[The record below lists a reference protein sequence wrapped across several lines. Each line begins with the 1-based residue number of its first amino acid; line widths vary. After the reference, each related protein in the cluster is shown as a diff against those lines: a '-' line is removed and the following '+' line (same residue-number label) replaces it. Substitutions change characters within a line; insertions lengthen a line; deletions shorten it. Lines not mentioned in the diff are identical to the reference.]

1 MGKGASVLLVT
12 LTCVAL
18 LPRCH
23 SQGEVRVT
31 ECIKDAPFSN
41 LLLGMFTHRV
51 SQVTLSCMLRNLT
64 SVLIM
69 FTIVLYN

>member
-1 MGKGASVLLVT
+1 MGKGAAVLLVT

-31 ECIKDAPFSN
+31 ECK
-41 LLLGMFTHRV
+41 GMF
-51 SQVTLSCMLRNLT
+51 RNLT
-64 SVLIM
+64 VNYVHSQGILQ
-69 FTIVLYN
+69 L